1 MRKTK
6 EEAAVTRNRLL
17 SAALV
22 VFSRKGYAAT
32 TLNDIADEAE
42 VTRGAIY
49 WHFGSKAELYNA
61 LVQERFAET
70 FAGLSDVLSQ
80 PGAPSDRLRHFL
92 LWTVDLVEDD
102 PNYRAV
108 LELTLFKTEASEDLS
123 EGIAQKVSSIANLV
137 SQYEDLI
144 SQAVEQGEFRRDLD
158 VNAAALAALALTTG
172 LTSLWLMNPGAFS
185 LKERTRASVDL
196 FFGSMLR

>member
-6 EEAAVTRNRLL
+6 EEAAITRSRLL

-32 TLNDIADEAE
+32 TLNDIADEAQ

-61 LVQERFAET
+61 LVQERFAEA

-80 PGAPSDRLRHFL
+80 PGTPSENLRRFL
-92 LWTVDLVEDD
+92 LSTVDLVEDD
-102 PNYRAV
+102 PTYRAI
-108 LELTLFKTEASEDLS
+108 LELTLFKTEASDDLS
-123 EGIAQKVSSIANLV
+123 EGIEQKARSMANLV
-137 SQYEDLI
+137 HQYEALI
-144 SQAVEQGEFRRDLD
+144 GQAVEQGEFRRDLD
-158 VNAAALAALALTTG
+158 VNAAALAALGLTTG
-172 LTSLWLMNPGAFS
+172 LTSLWLINPGAFS
-185 LKERTRASVDL
+185 LKGRARAAVDL
-196 FFGSMLR
+196 LFRSMLR